1 VRSLGIGS
9 ILQFFI
15 AHILIRD
22 LQKAGEYGLQKMI
35 VPLQT
40 QPELLPEI
48 VPLIRGGIK
57 FIFTFLV
64 VFALGR
70 MLILPLLKQLLARRG
85 FDETIA
91 NLAQKIIGV
100 IWIFAAI
107 AVGFTLAGFGN
118 FLTAFA
124 TLSGAIALAVG
135 LASQNLLSNFVAG
148 IFILK
153 DRPFEIG
160 DWIEWS
166 DKAGTV
172 EDIDLRV
179 TRVRTFNNKRITV
192 PNSEL
197 ADSAVTNVVAHDEL
211 REAVPFGIGYDD
223 NIAEATTCI
232 IDEADRHEQILNEPA
247 PEVRVTELADSYVGL
262 QARIW
267 IEDPSRVDFSEVRSE
282 FITAVKRRFDAEGI
296 TIPYPHRHLAG
307 GLSVVDLP
315 QRAESTPSG
324 DD

>member
-1 VRSLGIGS
+1 
-9 ILQFFI
+9 
-15 AHILIRD
+15 
-22 LQKAGEYGLQKMI
+22 MI
-35 VPLQT
+35 STPLQT
-40 QPELLPEI
+40 SAQLLPKIE
-48 VPLIRGGIK
+48 PLIRNSLK
-57 FIFTFLV
+57 FVFTFLV
-64 VFALGR
+64 VYALGR
-70 MLILPLLKQLLARRG
+70 ALVLPLLKRLLTQRG
-85 FDETIA
+85 FDETVA
-91 NLAQKIIGV
+91 NLTQKIIGV
-100 IWIFAAI
+100 IWLFAAT
-107 AVGFTLAGFGN
+107 AVAFTIAGFGN

-160 DWIEWS
+160 DWVEWS

-197 ADSAVTNVVAHDEL
+197 ADSAVTNVVAHDNL
-211 REAVPFGIGYDD
+211 REAVTFGIGYDD
-223 NIAEATTCI
+223 DIAEATTSI
-232 IDEADRHEQILNEPA
+232 LEVADQHEQILDEPT

-262 QARIW
+262 EARIW
-267 IEDPSRVDFSEVRSE
+267 VEDPTHADFSAVRSE
-282 FITAVKRRFDAEGI
+282 FVTAVKERFDAMGI
-296 TIPYPHRHLAG
+296 TIPYPQRQLSG
-307 GLSVVDLP
+307 GFTIMDDAQLVKS
-315 QRAESTPSG
+315 ANPS